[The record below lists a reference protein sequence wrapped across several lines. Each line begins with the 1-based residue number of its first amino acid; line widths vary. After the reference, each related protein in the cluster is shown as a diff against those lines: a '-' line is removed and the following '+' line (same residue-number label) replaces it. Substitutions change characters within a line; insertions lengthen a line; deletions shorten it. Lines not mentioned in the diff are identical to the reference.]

1 MDIAIITGAHQGYGL
16 AIARRL
22 VDMGMHVCA
31 LGPNFNSES
40 FNHPDYH
47 PMAVDMT
54 DSAAAASVMDN
65 LNARDGRIHCLIHA
79 AELDSTGSF
88 ESIPPEEIPARI
100 HHGLTFPLTLLRL
113 ALPELIKQR
122 GQVISLQRTA
132 ASSGFSPLD
141 EALNGVWSRLNERL
155 FQQIRDTGVRM
166 TRIQIDQTFG
176 PEANADA
183 QSRLPGDRV
192 AQAVENIMRFPEGS
206 LVSELVLR
214 PQATREEP
222 KIARTFS
229 PILQAAREVRLPE
242 PQNFPDSSGPI
253 ATPLPRRP
261 GPGERPPM
269 EEELEEEDDDEIE
282 PELRYLIREPYQES
296 HSSPRP
302 TQPGPSGGDRPES
315 GGGAR
320 RKRSRRRGRGRDRD
334 RGHNPE
340 QGKEDHPKSVSGD
353 DKPAAPMPARQ
364 AQPTAPAV
372 ADKPVNP
379 SPRIE
384 EKPLPHPKK
393 PRRPARKTPART
405 DSGGEKAEPKTV
417 VKKAS
422 AESPAKEG
430 SEAKPK
436 PRGRKPSRNPPPS
449 APGGP
454 GRDD

>member
-22 VDMGMHVCA
+22 VDMGMQVCA
-31 LGPNFNSES
+31 IGPHFNSES

-54 DSAAAASVMDN
+54 DPAAAASVMDS
-65 LNARDGRIHCLIHA
+65 LKTGDGRIHCLIHA

-88 ESIPPEEIPARI
+88 ESMPPEEIPARI

-113 ALPELIKQR
+113 ALPGLIKQR
-122 GQVISLQRTA
+122 GQVVTLQRTA
-132 ASSGFSPLD
+132 TASAFSPLD

-176 PEANADA
+176 PEANAE
-183 QSRLPGDRV
+183 
-192 AQAVENIMRFPEGS
+192 AVENILRFPEGS

-242 PQNFPDSSGPI
+242 PQNFPESSGPI

-269 EEELEEEDDDEIE
+269 EIEAEEDDDDDEIE

-296 HSSPRP
+296 HSAPRAAQ
-302 TQPGPSGGDRPES
+302 TGSGGGERPES
-315 GGGAR
+315 GNGPR

-334 RGHNPE
+334 RGRNPD
-340 QGKEDHPKSVSGD
+340 QGREENPKPVSTD
-353 DKPAAPMPARQ
+353 DKPAPTIAPKTD
-364 AQPTAPAV
+364 QPVTAV
-372 ADKPVNP
+372 AMDKPVNP
-379 SPRIE
+379 SPRNE
-384 EKPLPHPKK
+384 EEPSPASQKPQ
-393 PRRPARKTPART
+393 RPARKIPART
-405 DSGGEKAEPKTV
+405 DSSGEKAEPKPV
-417 VKKAS
+417 VKKTVDTSS
-422 AESPAKEG
+422 AKDE

-436 PRGRKPSRNPPPS
+436 PRGRKPSRKPPPS